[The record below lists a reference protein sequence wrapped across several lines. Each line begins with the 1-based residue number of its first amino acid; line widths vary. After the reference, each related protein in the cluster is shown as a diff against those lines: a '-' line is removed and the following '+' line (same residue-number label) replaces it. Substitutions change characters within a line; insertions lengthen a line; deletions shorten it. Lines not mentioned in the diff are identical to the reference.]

1 MNREFYYWLTVT
13 EKFPE
18 HRCRIPFTFKVR
30 GVSMYPLIRSGIDDV
45 TMVRWL
51 KDSELRPGSIVFF
64 ECNQVALG
72 YVLHRIIKETGTKFL
87 RWEMGIFAVTGGQM

>member
-45 TMVRWL
+45 TMIEISLSKRTRRTDW
-51 KDSELRPGSIVFF
+51 
-64 ECNQVALG
+64 
-72 YVLHRIIKETGTKFL
+72 
-87 RWEMGIFAVTGGQM
+87 